1 MPKYAKSNAL
11 LIVGGQMATAVTFL
25 GTVIAALWFRDDL
38 EDKGIP
44 VGYAFAFGI
53 ALSMCFITWGFIREN
68 RRLSGHELPNR
79 IVSVAIE
86 CMAALQ
92 PITDFLDKNA
102 NWEASIR
109 RTWES
114 RLIDKL
120 EEIYNS
126 LASISEQAAERLG
139 RPPKPLPPDEKPPSG
154 AELRSIVLEKTKQ
167 LEAIER
173 NPMGN

>member
-11 LIVGGQMATAVTFL
+11 LIVGGEITTTVTLL

-44 VGYAFAFGI
+44 VGHAFAYCI

-68 RRLSGHELPNR
+68 RRLGGNELSNR

-86 CMAALQ
+86 SMAALQ

-102 NWEASIR
+102 NWDASVR
-109 RTWES
+109 RRWES
-114 RLIDKL
+114 NLRDKL
-120 EEIYNS
+120 EEIYQS

-139 RPPKPLPPDEKPPSG
+139 KPPKPVPPDEEPPSG
-154 AELRSIVLEKTKQ
+154 AALRSIVLEKTKK